1 MLSGTFAF
9 PGVARALPFWAPAA
23 GSTLGLFAVL
33 AWRVHETSRA
43 VSARKI
49 VLPPLGMATGLAM
62 FALRAFRVP
71 WHWAGSALLLGAIVL
86 AYPLVR
92 TTRLERRGQDVILHR
107 SKALFAV
114 ILGLAAIRFA
124 ARGYLDSILST
135 GQTASLA
142 YLLAFGMIVRWRVQM
157 LRDYRLLTSGREQTP
172 AAP

>member
-1 MLSGTFAF
+1 MQ
-9 PGVARALPFWAPAA
+9 PLPAVFRVLPAWVPAA
-23 GSTLGLFAVL
+23 GSLLGLFAVL

-43 VSARKI
+43 ISVKKI
-49 VLPPLGMATGLAM
+49 VMPPLGMATGLSM
-62 FALRAFRVP
+62 FAVRGFRVP
-71 WHWAGSALLLGAIVL
+71 WHWAGSALLVGAVLL

-92 TTRLERRGQDVILHR
+92 TTRLERRGEDVILHR

-124 ARGYLDSILST
+124 ARGYLDSLLSA
-135 GQTASLA
+135 GQTAGLA

-157 LRDYRLLTSGREQTP
+157 LRDYRVLLGSGGAPP